1 MISNKYNSV
10 SQHVLDAFDEHRGDL
25 SSVYFST
32 AFLDVIKH
40 LNHPL
45 HGQLMA
51 LPRDGFD
58 VAAIRVGHS
67 TDVSDGLSSL
77 QYRRFT

>member
-1 MISNKYNSV
+1 MHQSTTQLRLKNVFVVYRTCSSCNLVISNKYNSV
-10 SQHVLDAFDEHRGDL
+10 SQQVLDAFDEHRGDL

-51 LPRDGFD
+51 LPKW
-58 VAAIRVGHS
+58 
-67 TDVSDGLSSL
+67 L
-77 QYRRFT
+77 